1 MNVLIFGGTGL
12 LGSAA
17 ARILIDRGHS
27 VKTVASPHI
36 PKGAKIP
43 EEMQIIFGNFL
54 EMSDIELEHLM
65 TEADVFIFAAGVD
78 ERAEFE
84 PPVYEAY
91 KKYNI
96 DTVDRYLSF
105 AKKCGVKRSV
115 ILGSYFAWLAK
126 KCPEMNLQLKHPYIK
141 SRLEQEET
149 AFKYAD
155 GDMAVAVLELPYI
168 FGIQP
173 GRKPV
178 WTILAEQLKRFEK
191 MPFTVYPRGGTAM
204 ITVRQAG
211 EAIAGAAETAV
222 GARAYGISCYNMSWR
237 KMLKIVYSALY
248 DDDNR
253 LIVDCPTFAF
263 KLFGK
268 TMRKEYS
275 NRGIEAGIDPVGLAD
290 IMDKRLFI
298 PTDEA
303 KELGCTPDDIE
314 KAIFDSMKLSKDSI
328 EGKVNLISMTP
339 KG

>member
-17 ARILIDRGHS
+17 AQIFVDRGHS

-36 PKGAKIP
+36 PKGVRLP
-43 EEMQIIFGNFL
+43 EEMQIIYGNFL
-54 EMSDIELEHLM
+54 QMSDVELEHLM
-65 TEADVFIFAAGVD
+65 SEADVFVFAAGVD
-78 ERAEFE
+78 ERAEFP
-84 PPVYEAY
+84 PPVYDAY

-96 DTVDRYLSF
+96 DPVDRYLSF
-105 AKKCGVKRSV
+105 AKKCGVQRCV

-126 KCPEMNLQLKHPYIK
+126 KQPQMQLQLKHPYIK
-141 SRLEQEET
+141 SRLEQENV

-155 GDMAVAVLELPYI
+155 ENMAVAVLELPYI
-168 FGIQP
+168 FGVQP

-191 MPFTVYPRGGTAM
+191 MPFTLYPRGGTAM

-211 EAIAGAAETAV
+211 EAIVGAAETV
-222 GARAYGISCYNMSWR
+222 KGARSYGISCYNMTWR
-237 KMLKIVYSALY
+237 RMLKIVYSALY
-248 DDDNR
+248 GDSNR
-253 LIVDCPTFAF
+253 VILDCPTSAF
-263 KLFGK
+263 KLFGM
-268 TMRKEYS
+268 TMRKQYAEK
-275 NRGIEAGIDPVGLAD
+275 GIEPGIDPVGLAD

-303 KELGCTPDDIE
+303 KELGCTPDEIE
-314 KAIFDSMKLSKDSI
+314 KAIFDSMTLAKDSI
-328 EGKVNLISMTP
+328 EGKVDLISMTP